1 MAAIGASQ
9 STILALIFGRDD
21 VAFQHIREGVGGALA
36 SGFTAMLNEEERS
49 RVYGGIHFRF
59 DNDAGQ
65 AIGRNV
71 SNYVFQNFM
80 QPR

>member
-1 MAAIGASQ
+1 
-9 STILALIFGRDD
+9 
-21 VAFQHIREGVGGALA
+21 VGDALA